1 MGRIQFIL
9 AYVVKRSKQWF
20 HHVDRL
26 VMTQRVFTVVLLS
39 FIILAAII
47 LLAAIRLIMGYGDF
61 PPTFSTKSIEGET
74 ISAGVGGRPEEIL
87 IASPPTPIVMHIATD
102 INPVDEASFPLPTIP
117 PWPTL
122 QNTPTAI
129 PTPLATVIPP
139 QQVPLNGVAWTTFIV
154 IPPDVKANARQIF
167 RTGQSMG
174 RNPSAYSKVG
184 DSTVEN
190 PHFMTRFDEGPYNL
204 GPYSHLQPVIDAFHG
219 SHARD
224 SLAVQIGLHSWS
236 ANDPMWGDPA
246 FCLPAET
253 PIQCE
258 IRIHNPAILLIRL
271 GTNDVGTGNLFAAN
285 IRHIV
290 ETAIAAGVIPVI
302 GTKGDR
308 HEGSN
313 ENNEILRQ
321 IAAEYRIPLW
331 DYDRIADTLP
341 GRGLDQ
347 DAVHML
353 SFFAHDYNDPV
364 AFTRGH
370 AMHNLSAL
378 MMLDAVWREVIL
390 SGNEQ

>member
-1 MGRIQFIL
+1 
-9 AYVVKRSKQWF
+9 
-20 HHVDRL
+20 
-26 VMTQRVFTVVLLS
+26 MTQRFVTVVLFS
-39 FIILAAII
+39 FICLAVIILAA
-47 LLAAIRLIMGYGDF
+47 AIRLKREFDDF
-61 PPTFSTKSIEGET
+61 PIGFSANYLQGEGET
-74 ISAGVGGRPEEIL
+74 TGVGGRPGDIMLER
-87 IASPPTPIVMHIATD
+87 PPTPIVMNVTTGIET
-102 INPVDEASFPLPTIP
+102 VDESIINLPTIP

-129 PTPLATVIPP
+129 PTPLATVDPP
-139 QQVPLNGVAWTTFIV
+139 QQIPVNGVAWASFVV
-154 IPPDVKANARQIF
+154 IPPDVRDNARQIYLA
-167 RTGQSMG
+167 GQAKG
-174 RNPSAYSKVG
+174 RNPNAYSKVG

-204 GPYSHLQPVIDAFHG
+204 GPYSHLQPVIDAFRG

-236 ANDPMWGDPA
+236 ANDPMWGDA
-246 FCLPAET
+246 AYCLPAET

-258 IRIHNPAILLIRL
+258 IRIHNPAILFIRL

-285 IRHIV
+285 IRQIV

-313 ENNEILRQ
+313 ENNEILRR

-353 SFFAHDYNDPV
+353 SFFAHDYTDPV

-370 AMHNLSAL
+370 AIHNLSAL
-378 MMLDAVWREVIL
+378 MMLDAIWRGVIL
-390 SGNEQ
+390 SRNEP